1 MRPKKGWLTLAMVGL
16 LAALLVGTG
25 VAWATNKVE
34 PVKRN
39 VVQASENNLVPQEIK
54 DDTGGGKT
62 GKVEKEA
69 ENVPGESIII
79 FGKIHQDGTREPV
92 KVFKG
97 EPQLNVKA
105 IVNAETGDVE
115 FVPVKKTRVD
125 ENNLTPQEIKDETGG
140 AKTGKIATTKEIAGK
155 KADETSAPGVST
167 DPATGRLVDI
177 VTPDPKGPQPP
188 DPDSLPEKEMK
199 PPFLGNNEA
208 SRSSSNNSQD
218 PNSNPTNSTTA
229 TIWHK
234 ARADNYRIG
243 WYAEAYS
250 SNYNGGAGAES
261 DGASVSAWYW

>member
-1 MRPKKGWLTLAMVGL
+1 MRLKKSWLTLAVVCL
-16 LAALLVGTG
+16 LVALLVGVG
-25 VAWATNKVE
+25 VAWAKNKVE
-34 PVKRN
+34 PVKRS
-39 VVQASENNLVPQEIK
+39 VVQASENNLAPQEIK

-62 GKVEKEA
+62 GKIEKDTEK
-69 ENVPGESIII
+69 VPGESIII
-79 FGKIHQDGTREPV
+79 FGKIHQDGTREQV

-105 IVNAETGDVE
+105 IINAETGDVE

-125 ENNLTPQEIKDETGG
+125 ENNLTPQEINEKNGG
-140 AKTGKIATTKEIAGK
+140 AKSGKLATTKETAGE
-155 KADETSAPGVST
+155 KAEEI
-167 DPATGRLVDI
+167 PA
-177 VTPDPKGPQPP
+177 
-188 DPDSLPEKEMK
+188 
-199 PPFLGNNEA
+199 
-208 SRSSSNNSQD
+208 
-218 PNSNPTNSTTA
+218 PTNSTTA

>member
-1 MRPKKGWLTLAMVGL
+1 MVGL
-16 LAALLVGTG
+16 LVALLVGTG
-25 VAWATNKVE
+25 IAWAKNKVE
-34 PVKRN
+34 PVKRS
-39 VVQASENNLVPQEIK
+39 VVQASENNLAPQEIK

-62 GKVEKEA
+62 GKIMKET

-105 IVNAETGDVE
+105 VFNAGTGDVE

-125 ENNLTPQEIKDETGG
+125 ENNLTPQEINDKTGG
-140 AKTGKIATTKEIAGK
+140 MKTGKFATAKEMAGK
-155 KADETSAPGVST
+155 KADEI
-167 DPATGRLVDI
+167 PA
-177 VTPDPKGPQPP
+177 
-188 DPDSLPEKEMK
+188 
-199 PPFLGNNEA
+199 
-208 SRSSSNNSQD
+208 
-218 PNSNPTNSTTA
+218 PTNGTTA

-261 DGASVSAWYW
+261 DGTSVSAWYW

>member
-1 MRPKKGWLTLAMVGL
+1 MRLKKSWLTLAMVGL

-39 VVQASENNLVPQEIK
+39 VVQASENNLTPQEIK

-62 GKVEKEA
+62 GKIEKEA

-105 IVNAETGDVE
+105 VINAETGDVE
-115 FVPVKKTRVD
+115 FVPVKKTRVYK
-125 ENNLTPQEIKDETGG
+125 NNLTPQEIKDETGG
-140 AKTGKIATTKEIAGK
+140 MKSGKFATTKEMAGK
-155 KADETSAPGVST
+155 KADETSA
-167 DPATGRLVDI
+167 
-177 VTPDPKGPQPP
+177 
-188 DPDSLPEKEMK
+188 
-199 PPFLGNNEA
+199 
-208 SRSSSNNSQD
+208 
-218 PNSNPTNSTTA
+218 PTNSTTA

>member
-1 MRPKKGWLTLAMVGL
+1 MHPKKGWLTLAMVGL
-16 LAALLVGTG
+16 LATLLVGAG
-25 VAWATNKVE
+25 VAWAKNGVE
-34 PVKRN
+34 PVKRS

-69 ENVPGESIII
+69 ENVPGESITI
-79 FGKIHQDGTREPV
+79 FGKIHQEGTREPV

-155 KADETSAPGVST
+155 RADETSA
-167 DPATGRLVDI
+167 
-177 VTPDPKGPQPP
+177 
-188 DPDSLPEKEMK
+188 
-199 PPFLGNNEA
+199 
-208 SRSSSNNSQD
+208 
-218 PNSNPTNSTTA
+218 PTNSTTA